1 MNDLQLALAR
11 ELSAQRLAEATAHH
25 TRRAARRTTARN

>member
-11 ELSAQRLAEATAHH
+11 ELSAQRLADA
-25 TRRAARRTTARN
+25 AARRSRRHARRACPRH